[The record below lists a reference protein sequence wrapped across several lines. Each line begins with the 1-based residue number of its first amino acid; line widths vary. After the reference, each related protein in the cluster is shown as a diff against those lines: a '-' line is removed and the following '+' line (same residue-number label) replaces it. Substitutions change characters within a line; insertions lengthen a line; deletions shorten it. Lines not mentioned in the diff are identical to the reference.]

1 MASLKL
7 QVMPDNVS
15 PLTAIVDHA
24 ACASS
29 GRNAARRCTAR
40 SPRYAPH
47 RQDPDRRRAEGC
59 GTWHQTAGI
68 GTKLTSSSAQSLTT
82 MDKTGRN
89 DPCPCGSG
97 KKYKKCCLPKH
108 EADQRQQFAE
118 QQAERDQRAAAH
130 RLSLR
135 EVRAAIAARLAGIE
149 QAEDDPLTAASNAV
163 VELIHAG
170 KLDEAE
176 HAARDLLV
184 RFPDVHDGYDRLGMV
199 HEARGENQQA
209 ADCYR
214 KVIAFIRQ
222 HPDDYDDA
230 FEDAFVKLVAKL
242 DPPPAA

>member
-1 MASLKL
+1 
-7 QVMPDNVS
+7 
-15 PLTAIVDHA
+15 
-24 ACASS
+24 
-29 GRNAARRCTAR
+29 
-40 SPRYAPH
+40 
-47 RQDPDRRRAEGC
+47 
-59 GTWHQTAGI
+59 
-68 GTKLTSSSAQSLTT
+68 

-108 EADQRQQFAE
+108 EADQRQQLAE

-130 RLSLR
+130 RSSLR
-135 EVRAAIAARLAGIE
+135 EVKAAIAARLAGI
-149 QAEDDPLTAASNAV
+149 AEVDDDPLTAASNAV
-163 VELIHAG
+163 VDLVHAG

-184 RFPDVHDGYDRLGMV
+184 RFPDLHDGYDRLGMV
-199 HEARGENQQA
+199 LEARGENRQA

-242 DPPPAA
+242 DPPPGA